1 MIQSLDIF
9 VIFLFFFFL
18 LMISYFASKNVKGKD
33 SFLINSRKTGLFLFI
48 ATNVS
53 TWYGG
58 ILGVGEFTY
67 NYGIVNWVTQGVPYY
82 FFGFLFALLFAKRIR
97 ETSLLTIPQKIEQ
110 EYDKKISILSAL
122 IVLIL
127 SSPAPYILMIGIIFS
142 KIFSLNLF
150 FSMLISL
157 LIILPFIL
165 KGGFVTDIKTDL
177 FQFFVMF
184 LGFIFLFL
192 FSYKNIGD
200 FKILT
205 ENLPKEHLSLTGGL
219 SPFYVVVWFFIASWT
234 FVDPGFH
241 QRCYSAKDGNV
252 ARNGIL
258 LSIIFWMIFDFLT
271 TTTALYS
278 KVLFPSLDYPQW
290 SYFFLADRIMPS
302 GFKGIFYAA
311 IFATVISTLNS
322 LFVISGTTF
331 SIDIVKKL
339 QEKSDEKKMT
349 VVGIIVSSIFGFLLA
364 FFVPSVVNLWYLIGS
379 ICIPGLI
386 LPLLGAYYKK
396 MKINKDLTFLEIILG
411 FIVPL
416 LWIFIRKRIDQNSVL
431 YLIEP
436 MFAGLLVTSTIHI
449 YGMVKHEKTKN
460 EFDRRDF

>member
-82 FFGFLFALLFAKRIR
+82 IFGFLFAFLFAKRIR
-97 ETSLLTIPQKIEQ
+97 ETSLITIPQKMEK
-110 EYDKKISILSAL
+110 EYGKKVSILSAL

-127 SSPAPYILMIGIIFS
+127 SSPAPYILMLGIIFA
-142 KIFSLNLF
+142 KIFSINLT
-150 FSMLISL
+150 FSMIISL
-157 LIILPFIL
+157 LFILPFIL

-184 LGFIFLFL
+184 LGFILLLL

-200 FKILT
+200 FTILK
-205 ENLPKEHLSLTGGL
+205 ENLPKEHLSVTGGL
-219 SPFYVVVWFFIASWT
+219 PFFYVIVWFFIASWT

-258 LSIIFWMIFDFLT
+258 ISILFWMLFDFLT

-278 KVLFPSLDYPQW
+278 RIIFPSLEFPQW
-290 SYFFLADRIMPS
+290 SYLFLADKIMPS
-302 GFKGIFYAA
+302 GFKGLFYAA

-322 LFVISGTTF
+322 LLVISGTTF
-331 SIDIVKKL
+331 SLDIVKKF
-339 QEKSDEKKMT
+339 KDDIDHKKVT
-349 VVGIIVSSIFGFLLA
+349 IWGIIVSTIVGFILA
-364 FFVPSVVNLWYLIGS
+364 ILVPSVVNLWYLIGS
-379 ICIPGLI
+379 VCIPGLI

-396 MKINKDLTFLEIILG
+396 IKISKRITFFEIIFG
-411 FIVPL
+411 FFVPII
-416 LWIFIRKRIDQNSVL
+416 WIFIRKRLEKNSIL
-431 YLIEP
+431 YLVEP
-436 MFAGLLVTSTIHI
+436 MFAGLIFSSIIHI
-449 YGMVKHEKTKN
+449 YGMMENEKKKN
-460 EFDRRDF
+460 EFD